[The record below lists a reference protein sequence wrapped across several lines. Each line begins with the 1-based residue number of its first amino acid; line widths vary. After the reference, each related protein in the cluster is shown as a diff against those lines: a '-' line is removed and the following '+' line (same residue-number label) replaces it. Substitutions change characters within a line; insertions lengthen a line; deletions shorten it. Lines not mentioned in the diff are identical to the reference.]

1 MLFFKKTFKYTFLF
15 IFLAELFSFF
25 GYLLPAFNKAAF
37 LIIALVALILSLYKM
52 EYGVWILLAELFIGS
67 KGYLFYFDQ
76 GGFTISVRMALWLIV
91 MSVWLAKVS
100 VGWLKT
106 KKTEIQFL
114 KSPYFPYF
122 FILFIFIGWGVI
134 NGVLKHNDLSNIFFD
149 FNNWL
154 YFALIFPLFDVI
166 SGREKFEKILQI
178 LVASIGWLS
187 LKTFFLL
194 FIFSHNLIGMVY
206 ELYRWVR
213 TSGVGEITQMP
224 SGFVRIFF
232 QSHIFVLIG
241 LFLFIILISAQIIEK
256 QKNKKFPAR
265 PPTRPPFTLP
275 NGDVGRVVCVQ
286 GAGRRASFFLLLTF
300 LLSVVLITFSRS
312 FWAGLLAAFL
322 FFCLF
327 ILLKLKIG
335 WNNFLKIN
343 GVLLVSAILSF
354 TVIFAIVKFPYPK
367 PTADFGASIFSE
379 RAGAISGEAGAAS
392 RWSLLPELWQKI
404 KISPFF
410 GDGFGATVTYKTR
423 DPRVLESNAG
433 GEYTTYAFEWGWL
446 DIWLK
451 LGFFGLL
458 AYAVLIIKIILNLI
472 SGAFSDEI
480 TNIKKSFAF
489 GLIVISIVS
498 IFSPYLNHPLGIGYV
513 ILAALAARLHE

>member
-1 MLFFKKTFKYTFLF
+1 MLLFGKIFKITFLF
-15 IFLAELFSFF
+15 ILLAELFSFF
-25 GYLLPAFNKAAF
+25 GYLLPTFNKAAF
-37 LIIALVALILSLYKM
+37 LIIALVALVLSLYKL
-52 EYGVWILLAELFIGS
+52 EYGIWILLAELFIGS

-91 MSVWLAKVS
+91 ISMWLAKIL

-106 KKTEIQFL
+106 KKIEIQFL
-114 KSPYFPYF
+114 KSLYFPYF
-122 FILFIFIGWGVI
+122 LILFIFIGWGAI

-154 YFALIFPLFDVI
+154 YFALIFPLFDII
-166 SGREKFEKILQI
+166 SGRERFEKILQI
-178 LVASIGWLS
+178 FAAAISWLS
-187 LKTFFLL
+187 LKTLFLL
-194 FIFSHNLIGMVY
+194 FIFSHNLISVVY

-256 QKNKKFPAR
+256 QKNKK
-265 PPTRPPFTLP
+265 PF
-275 NGDVGRVVCVQ
+275 
-286 GAGRRASFFLLLTF
+286 ASYFLLLTS

-312 FWAGLLAAFL
+312 FWAGLLIAFL

-335 WNNFLKIN
+335 WKNFLKIN

-367 PTADFGASIFSE
+367 PTTDFGASIFSE
-379 RAGAISGEAGAAS
+379 RAGAISGEAGVAS

-404 KISPFF
+404 KTSPFF

-423 DPRVLESNAG
+423 DPRVLESNAS

-458 AYAVLIIKIILNLI
+458 AYAVLIIKIILDLI
-472 SGAFSDEI
+472 SGIFSDEI
-480 TNIKKSFAF
+480 TDIKKSFVF

-513 ILAALAARLHE
+513 ILAALAARLRE